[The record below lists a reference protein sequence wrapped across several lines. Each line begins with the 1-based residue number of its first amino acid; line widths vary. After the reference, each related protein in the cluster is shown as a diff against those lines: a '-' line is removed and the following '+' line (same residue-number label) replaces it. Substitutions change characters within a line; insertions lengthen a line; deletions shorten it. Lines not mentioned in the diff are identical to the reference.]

1 MSNRQAAKHFS
12 VNSQSLVW
20 NIELKKLLTKTTEW
34 KFSLE
39 FAKIS
44 KHQRNIV
51 QNVKTDTLKYIYA
64 PVHAGNHISPAVK
77 SQK

>member
-1 MSNRQAAKHFS
+1 MSNRQAPKHFS

-44 KHQRNIV
+44 KTSSQHCSECEDRHLKNIS
-51 QNVKTDTLKYIYA
+51 A
-64 PVHAGNHISPAVK
+64 PVHAGNHMNVSTK
-77 SQK
+77 